1 MTDREPRLVDAAAAS
16 SFDDCV
22 AAHVALP
29 RELPTDRAFIRCNMI
44 ESADGASSIEGRSGA
59 LGNRS
64 DHTVFGALRA
74 HADAIVVGMGT
85 VIAERY
91 GPPARPD
98 LAVYVVANRPA
109 VPNGIPLFDQHA
121 ATLVLTTDA
130 GDPPGDVP
138 VVRAGHG
145 RNPDIAELCGT
156 LPGKVLNAEGG
167 PTLAGAMVARGLVDE
182 LFVTIAPR
190 ALSGGAGR
198 ILRGPE
204 ASSDPWTLVHGFCDD
219 EGFLFLR
226 YARG

>member
-1 MTDREPRLVDAAAAS
+1 
-16 SFDDCV
+16 
-22 AAHVALP
+22 
-29 RELPTDRAFIRCNMI
+29 MI

-64 DHTVFGALRA
+64 DHVVFGALRA

-91 GPPARPD
+91 GPPTQPGVT
-98 LAVYVVANRPA
+98 VYVVANRPA
-109 VPNGIPLFDQHA
+109 VPNGIPLFDQRA

-130 GDPPGDVP
+130 GDPPPDVP

-145 RNPDIAELCGT
+145 RNPDIAQLCAT

-167 PTLAGAMVARGLVDE
+167 PTLAGAMIAQGLVDE

-190 ALSGGAGR
+190 AVAGSAGR
-198 ILRGPE
+198 ILRGPD
-204 ASSDPWTLVHGFCDD
+204 APTDPWTLVHGFSDD
-219 EGFLFLR
+219 DGFLFLR
-226 YARG
+226 YARV

>member
-1 MTDREPRLVDAAAAS
+1 MTEREPRLIDAAASS

-29 RELPTDRAFIRCNMI
+29 NDLPTDRAFIRCNMI

-59 LGNRS
+59 LGNQS
-64 DHTVFGALRA
+64 DHAVFGALRA
-74 HADAIVVGMGT
+74 HSDAIVVGMGT

-91 GPPARPD
+91 GPPAKPGQ
-98 LAVYVVANRPA
+98 AVYVVANRPA

-121 ATLVLTTDA
+121 ATLVLTADA

-138 VVRAGHG
+138 VVRAGQG
-145 RNPDIAELCGT
+145 NTVDIAELCGQ

-167 PTLAGAMVARGLVDE
+167 PTLAGAMIARGLVDE

-190 ALSGGAGR
+190 AVVGGAGR
-198 ILRGPE
+198 IFRGPE
-204 ASSDPWTLVHGFCDD
+204 ASTDPWRLVHGVCDD

-226 YARG
+226 YARV